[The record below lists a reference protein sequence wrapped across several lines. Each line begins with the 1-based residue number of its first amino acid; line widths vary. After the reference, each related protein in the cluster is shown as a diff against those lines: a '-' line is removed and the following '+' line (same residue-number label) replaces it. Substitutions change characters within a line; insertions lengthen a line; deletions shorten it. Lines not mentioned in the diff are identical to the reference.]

1 MRLSALLVPLAIPFA
16 VLMSGCP
23 GASCPAARFTTAE
36 QLLDGYRAA
45 RSPARVITAEAR
57 VERRDPGGRIRG
69 TVFMMLARPDRV
81 RFDAMTQFG
90 PAAVLTSDGTT
101 FSLTDLRENRFF
113 TGPTC
118 AENIAR
124 LLGIPM
130 EGEEVAGLLLGE
142 TPVLEGESTVV
153 CEGGRYRVTVREP
166 ESGRSQILD
175 YAVHGS
181 DVAAAIEDQ
190 RLRLMRS
197 ERLHPDGSLEWRVSY
212 DDYRVIED
220 PSDTE
225 MPHRGVALPFRV
237 RFEHPAQQIDTEV
250 RVRSLELNTDVPD
263 SSFVQEPRPGLSIE
277 PVECGG

>member
-1 MRLSALLVPLAIPFA
+1 MRLSVLLVLAI
-16 VLMSGCP
+16 LLDGCP
-23 GASCPAARFTTAE
+23 SASCPAARFTTAE

-45 RSPARVITAEAR
+45 RSPARVLTAEAR

-130 EGEEVAGLLLGE
+130 EGEEVANLLLGE
-142 TPVLEGESTVV
+142 TPVLEGESTVE
-153 CEGGRYRVTVREP
+153 CAGGRYRVIVREP
-166 ESGRSQILD
+166 GSGRSQVMD
-175 YAVHGS
+175 YAVRGS
-181 DVAAAIEDQ
+181 DVEAAVEDQ

-197 ERLHPDGSLEWRVSY
+197 ERLNPDGTLEWRVSY

-220 PSDTE
+220 PSDT
-225 MPHRGVALPFRV
+225 MSPRRGVALPFRV

-263 SSFVQEPRPGLSIE
+263 ASFVQEPRPGLSIE

>member
-1 MRLSALLVPLAIPFA
+1 MRLSHSLVLAVLLV
-16 VLMSGCP
+16 GCP

-90 PAAVLTSDGTT
+90 PAAVLTSDGST

-142 TPVLEGESTVV
+142 TPVIEGESEVV
-153 CEGGRYRVTVREP
+153 CEGGRYRVTVRE
-166 ESGRSQILD
+166 ESGRSQVLE
-175 YAVHGS
+175 YAVRSS
-181 DVAAAIEDQ
+181 DVAAPVEDQ

-197 ERLHPDGSLEWRVSY
+197 ERLLPDGSLEWRVTY
-212 DDYRVIED
+212 DDYRIVED

-225 MPHRGVALPFRV
+225 SPRRGVALPFRV
-237 RFEHPAQQIDTEV
+237 RFEHPDQQIDTEV
-250 RVRSLELNTDVPD
+250 RVRSLELNADVPA

>member
-1 MRLSALLVPLAIPFA
+1 MRLVPGIVACLLL
-16 VLMSGCP
+16 GCP
-23 GASCPAARFTTAE
+23 SAVCPAARFTTAE
-36 QLLDGYRAA
+36 ALLDGYRTA
-45 RSPARVITAEAR
+45 RSPARIVTAEAR

-90 PAAVLTSDGTT
+90 PAAILTSDGTT

-142 TPVLEGESTVV
+142 TPVLRGESDVV
-153 CEGGRYRVTVREP
+153 CEGGSYRVTVRELP
-166 ESGRSQILD
+166 GEGGRSQVLT
-175 YAVHGS
+175 YAVRGS
-181 DVAAAIEDQ
+181 DVDAEPDDQ

-197 ERLHPDGSLEWRVSY
+197 ERHLPDGSLEWRVTY
-212 DDYRVIED
+212 EDYRVIED
-220 PSDTE
+220 PLDTE
-225 MPHRGVALPFRV
+225 SPRRGVAMPFRI

-250 RVRSLELNTDVPD
+250 RVRSIELNADID
-263 SSFVQEPRPGLSIE
+263 EASFVQEPRPGLSVE